1 MRNTKLITLLISLFW
16 CLPNS
21 LVIAADREES
31 VLETIEQTG
40 VVKLGIREDA
50 PPFGY
55 VDATGNSQGYCLD
68 FFALLRDKLT
78 EHLKRNVVAI
88 QLIKSRINNRF
99 KLIEQNSIDLEC
111 GPNTINSTNNSPIAF
126 STSFFTTGMQFLV
139 DRNNLKTIDL
149 DSTLA
154 GISIGVVSNSTTEQ
168 TIRTRYPEAI
178 IERFEGTNPRRSG
191 VRALKQGRIELM
203 VSDGILL
210 RSEAQRQNLPRQS
223 YLLIPETPLSCD
235 RYGMI
240 LPKGDTEWQS
250 FVNSAILSP
259 EAKVLLRKWFAG
271 VLPDLK
277 LAVDRCQQPAVE
289 GKGEV
294 SRRVVHISK

>member
-1 MRNTKLITLLISLFW
+1 MRNTKLIALLISFFW
-16 CLPNS
+16 CFPNS

-31 VLETIEQTG
+31 VLEKIERTG

-78 EHLKRNVVAI
+78 QHLQRNVVAI

-111 GPNTINSTNNSPIAF
+111 GPNTINPNNSVIAF

-139 DRNNLKTIDL
+139 DRNNLKSIDL
-149 DSTLA
+149 DGTLG
-154 GISIGVVSNSTTEQ
+154 GISIGVVGNSSTEE

-191 VRALKQGRIELM
+191 VRALKQGRIEMM

-210 RSEAQRQNLPRQS
+210 RAEAQRQNLPKQT

-240 LPKGDTEWQS
+240 LPKGDKEWQS
-250 FVNSAILSP
+250 FVDSAISSP
-259 EAKVLLRKWFAG
+259 EAKILLHKWFAG

-277 LAVDRCQQPAVE
+277 LTVDRCQHN
-289 GKGEV
+289 
-294 SRRVVHISK
+294 S